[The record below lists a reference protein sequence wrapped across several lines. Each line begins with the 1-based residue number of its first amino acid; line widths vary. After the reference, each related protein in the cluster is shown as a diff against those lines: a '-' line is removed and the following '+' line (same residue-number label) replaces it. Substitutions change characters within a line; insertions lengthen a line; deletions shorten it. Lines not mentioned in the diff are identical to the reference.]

1 MMKVRREDRDKGKG
15 VERDMVYI
23 RVDVMAP
30 DLAVVLITE

>member
-1 MMKVRREDRDKGKG
+1 MIKVRREDRDKGKG

-30 DLAVVLITE
+30 NSAVVLITE